1 MSSLPLIAGFTRDAV
16 FARRA
21 VSGEAV
27 SAARFLADC
36 ARVAEM
42 LPPRGQVLNLCAD
55 RYRFAVGFCAALLRR
70 QVSLLPPNHTPA
82 LLAELTAQ
90 YPQLYCLADAPDDS
104 IGLDIVLY
112 PAEDR
117 APPPAAFAVP
127 QIPGEQ
133 LAAIVF
139 TSGSTGTPVPNH
151 KSWRRLTLSAH
162 AETSRLGTAAW
173 PGLALIATVPP
184 QHMYGLESSVLM
196 ATLGGLAL
204 GAGRPFY
211 AADIIADLES
221 VPRPRGLVTTP
232 VHLRAVL
239 ATAGALPQV
248 DFMLCA
254 TAPLPPPLA
263 LEAEQRFGAP
273 LYEIYGCTEAGQ
285 VASRRTTAGPEWRT
299 LPGVMLRHDNQ
310 GTWASGGHVETA
322 ILLGDVIELTGDV
335 HQVGAA
341 GETFHLLGRTADL
354 VNIAGKRTSLAHLN
368 FHLHAI
374 QGVVDGVFVMPE
386 DDAGDLTRLTALV
399 VAPGLTAQ
407 ALTRELKKRI
417 DPAFMPRPL
426 YMVDALPRNP
436 TGKITRQALAEL
448 QAQLAA
454 KGH

>member
-1 MSSLPLIAGFTRDAV
+1 
-16 FARRA
+16 
-21 VSGEAV
+21 
-27 SAARFLADC
+27 
-36 ARVAEM
+36 
-42 LPPRGQVLNLCAD
+42 
-55 RYRFAVGFCAALLRR
+55 
-70 QVSLLPPNHTPA
+70 
-82 LLAELTAQ
+82 
-90 YPQLYCLADAPDDS
+90 
-104 IGLDIVLY
+104 
-112 PAEDR
+112 
-117 APPPAAFAVP
+117 
-127 QIPGEQ
+127 
-133 LAAIVF
+133 
-139 TSGSTGTPVPNH
+139 
-151 KSWRRLTLSAH
+151 
-162 AETSRLGTAAW
+162 
-173 PGLALIATVPP
+173 
-184 QHMYGLESSVLM
+184 MYGLESSVLM

-239 ATAGALPQV
+239 ATLGALPQV

-310 GTWASGGHVETA
+310 GTWAYGGHVETA
-322 ILLGDVIELTGDV
+322 ILLGDVIELTGNP
-335 HQVGAA
+335 AT

-374 QGVVDGVFVMPE
+374 KGVVDGVFVMPE
-386 DDAGDLTRLTALV
+386 EDAGDLTRLTALV
-399 VAPGLTAQ
+399 VAPGMTAQ
-407 ALTRELKKRI
+407 ALTRELRKRI
-417 DPAFMPRPL
+417 DAAFMPRPL